1 MRTPY
6 MGVLSLFGGVFSLA
20 RTLFLFPSDPDA
32 VGALVRPLRRRV
44 SSVVR

>member
-6 MGVLSLFGGVFSLA
+6 MGVVSLFGGVFSLA

-32 VGALVRPLRRRV
+32 VGALVRPLQRLA
-44 SSVVR
+44 SSAVR